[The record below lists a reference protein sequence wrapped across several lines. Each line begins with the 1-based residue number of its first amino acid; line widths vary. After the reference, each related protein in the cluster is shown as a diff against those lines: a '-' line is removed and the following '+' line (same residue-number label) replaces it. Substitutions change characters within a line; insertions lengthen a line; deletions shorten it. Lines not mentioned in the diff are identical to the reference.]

1 MTPGLVSVV
10 VTSYNHA
17 QYLPQRMES
26 LLAQTYRP
34 LEIIVVDDA
43 STDGSAKVLF
53 RWEGDP
59 RVKLVV
65 LGVNGGAAAAS
76 NTGAALASGEYLMFA
91 ECDDFDRPEHIARLV
106 AALKASSAG
115 VAFCRSELVDARG
128 AALGDD
134 FENREPAFRA
144 LCAKDALI
152 PRRLMQ
158 RFLLRACVVPNMSA
172 ALIRKA
178 AFDAA
183 GGVSSAYRLC
193 LDWDL
198 WGRLAKKDDFFYIAE
213 PLSSFRA
220 HGGTARSTVGLAR
233 QIEEIYSVLTAAAA
247 GLELSASDHFKFR
260 LGLAR
265 IWAGYLRENP
275 ARWLASLPSAWLAS
289 ARFDPASLAYLGLA
303 FAAKAAGYRG
313 SLAEG

>member
-17 QYLPQRMES
+17 EYLAQRMES

-43 STDGSAKVLF
+43 STDDSVKALR

-59 RVKLVV
+59 RVRLVV
-65 LGVNGGAAAAS
+65 LETNGGAAAAS
-76 NTGAALASGEYLMFA
+76 NAGAALATGEYLMFA
-91 ECDDFDRPEHIARLV
+91 ECDDFDRPEHVARLV
-106 AALKASSAG
+106 AALKSSSAG
-115 VAFCRSELVDARG
+115 VAFCRSELVDAKG

-134 FENREPAFRA
+134 FEHREPAFRS

-172 ALIRKA
+172 ALMRKA
-178 AFDAA
+178 SFDAV
-183 GGVSSAYRLC
+183 GGASPAYRLC

-198 WGRLAKKDDFFYIAE
+198 WGRLARRDDFYYVAE

-233 QIEEIYSVLTAAAA
+233 QIEEIYSVLTSAASSL
-247 GLELSASDHFKFR
+247 GLSASERFKFR

-275 ARWLASLPSAWLAS
+275 ARWLAALPSCWVAS
-289 ARFDPASLAYLGLA
+289 VRFDAFSLGYLGLA
-303 FAAKAAGYRG
+303 FLAKAAGYRG